1 MSEQASSQTLYE
13 RLGGEA
19 RLSSLLVNFYER
31 VLADPDLSGFFIDV
45 PIEKLRHMQH
55 EFFAA
60 ALDGPVDY
68 SGRPL
73 SEVHAGMGI
82 SPRHL
87 RLFVD
92 HLLET
97 LEHFDVDADDRYDIA
112 SRINLFADEITGT
125 TSVDG

>member
-1 MSEQASSQTLYE
+1 MSEQAQQTLYE
-13 RLGGEA
+13 RLGGEEG
-19 RLSSLLVNFYER
+19 LSKLLVAFYDR
-31 VLADPDLSGFFIDV
+31 VLQDEALSGFFIDV
-45 PIEKLRHMQH
+45 PIEKLQHMQH

-82 SPRHL
+82 TPHHL
-87 RLFVD
+87 RLFLD

-97 LEHFDVDADDRYDIA
+97 LEGYEIGEDDRYDIV
-112 SRINLFADEITGT
+112 SRINLFADEITGR